1 MTSSSFFFLTSHVL
15 LCGSAQTWCSF
26 SPIWWSAGEI
36 TDFYGILAIFVSL
49 GLKWIIYTY
58 CMDKSVD
65 VALLVVYYFNGGTLS
80 IVLKAHLYSTTQIR
94 MLVNVCFKHIMT
106 FTVDRASCY
115 SLQNTLINLNITV
128 NFNKSNPTSS
138 PLSETICKCVSTFLN
153 IYK

>member
-1 MTSSSFFFLTSHVL
+1 MLHYSWF
-15 LCGSAQTWCSF
+15 
-26 SPIWWSAGEI
+26 
-36 TDFYGILAIFVSL
+36 
-49 GLKWIIYTY
+49 IIS
-58 CMDKSVD
+58 MEEH
-65 VALLVVYYFNGGTLS
+65 FQ
-80 IVLKAHLYSTTQIR
+80 LYSKHICIQQHKHIR

-153 IYK
+153 IYKLISSLLYLHNSHSKDCMMCMIVFCQSLMPEIDPCSIHVLNSLL